1 MIIECCRAQ
10 CLTSNNPQLLKALR
24 YVDEMSDAQLLEHP
38 AKHVHR
44 HIPNARST
52 TLSARTRSRCN
63 FRIVYPAWSESY
75 ATALW
80 PVTSSSSFT
89 SVCGCC
95 ANRGLLSRDRL
106 IFFNLEKAGT
116 MARPAC
122 SKQHPGIEHRF
133 EVQKHLADA
142 FAIRVK
148 ATLENRKTWIVEICF
163 GCVAANSAVI
173 RHPLTKAQDE
183 ARSIHLCL
191 RRDRFGTFAR
201 RQSELAPSRRF
212 RSLIARCSQ
221 YPFWRF

>member
-1 MIIECCRAQ
+1 
-10 CLTSNNPQLLKALR
+10 
-24 YVDEMSDAQLLEHP
+24 MSDAQLLEHS
-38 AKHVHR
+38 AKHGHR

-52 TLSARTRSRCN
+52 TSSARTRSRCHSA
-63 FRIVYPAWSESY
+63 PASSESY

-80 PVTSSSSFT
+80 PVTSSSAFT

-95 ANRGLLSRDRL
+95 AKSRSL
-106 IFFNLEKAGT
+106 VIAWYSSKSLEKAGT
-116 MARPAC
+116 MAGPAC
-122 SKQHPGIEHRF
+122 SKQQPEIEHRF
-133 EVQKHLADA
+133 EVEKHLADA

-191 RRDRFGTFAR
+191 RRDRFGAFAR